1 MHIEIGNGQSAI
13 GNSEYC
19 FKFLIIFKLSK
30 SHLFI
35 FKLLPIADCPFTIH
49 HSPLSIHDSP
59 KKDLYNGIGL
69 AVLAAI
75 IWSGNFI
82 VARGVYKDIPPVT
95 LNFFRWLTASV
106 IIFPFAVKQ
115 FNVEKA
121 VMLQHWKYLFWVALT
136 GIALFNTFV
145 YVAGHY
151 TTAINMAL
159 IGTTSSPVIATF
171 LAAVFLKEKIRPL
184 RICGLL
190 ICVTGIIILLSKGSM
205 ETLVNFRF
213 STGDWWMLLGATFFA
228 IYNTLV
234 RCKPASISS
243 LTFLFASFLIGTVM
257 LLPFSVWEMRY
268 HAPLI
273 WNIKLIS
280 VIAYIGIGASVISYL
295 CWNLSIARLG
305 SSRTAL
311 FGNLI
316 PVFSALEA
324 VVILHERL
332 LLIHIV
338 SGLIVITGLVIA
350 NLKKANSVTPQTKEI
365 DLKEI
370 A

>member
-1 MHIEIGNGQSAI
+1 MT
-13 GNSEYC
+13 
-19 FKFLIIFKLSK
+19 
-30 SHLFI
+30 
-35 FKLLPIADCPFTIH
+35 FTIH
-49 HSPLSIHDSP
+49 DSPLTIPPSP
-59 KKDLYNGIGL
+59 KKDLYTGIGL

-82 VARGVYKDIPPVT
+82 VARGIYKDVPPVT
-95 LNFFRWLTASV
+95 LNFFRWFTASV

-115 FNVEKA
+115 FNAEKA
-121 VMLQHWKYLFWVALT
+121 VIIQHWKYLFWVGLT

-145 YVAGHY
+145 YIAGHY
-151 TTAINMAL
+151 TSAINMAL

-171 LAAVFLKEKIRPL
+171 LAAAFLNEKIRPL
-184 RICGLL
+184 RIIGLL
-190 ICVTGIIILLSKGSM
+190 ICATGIVILLSKGNI

-234 RCKPASISS
+234 RRKPASISS
-243 LTFLFASFLIGTVM
+243 LNFLFVSFLSGTLM

-268 HAPLI
+268 HAPLV

-324 VVILHERL
+324 VFILHERL
-332 LLIHIV
+332 VLIHII
-338 SGLIVITGLVIA
+338 SGLIVIAGLVIA
-350 NLKKANSVTPQTKEI
+350 NLKKANSISGLMK
-365 DLKEI
+365 
-370 A
+370 